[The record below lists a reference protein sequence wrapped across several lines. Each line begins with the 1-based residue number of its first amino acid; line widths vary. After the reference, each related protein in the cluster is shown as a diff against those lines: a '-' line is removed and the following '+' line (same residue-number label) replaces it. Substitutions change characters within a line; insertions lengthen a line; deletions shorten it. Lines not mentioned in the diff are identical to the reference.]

1 MELHAYKYKATT
13 RMGKTI
19 QGKVES
25 INRQSAMRM
34 LESKGYK
41 GISLIEVKRL
51 WHQLDNVVIGQ
62 VFNQR
67 HLIFFLR
74 QLGSLLKSGVK
85 LNIALELL
93 ALQQDNRQIRKIYFE
108 IYYYV
113 TNGYAFSKALSQRNK
128 EFPSLLLQMVE
139 VGEVSGDLANTLV
152 DMADYYENQMR
163 ISTEIKGAIRMP
175 LIYLIAT
182 RVIAVGM
189 LMFVFPNITGIYES
203 FENATIPPITQFFLD
218 TGVFFEQNTVWILM
232 GFSIIVISLFG
243 FYKYTKIGRRY
254 LSVLWLKMPVVG
266 QLTQMNNQIMIAN
279 ALSQML
285 SNGIHS
291 MKALTLLRR
300 HTTNI
305 VYQNLIEKVIKYIEE
320 GHPFFR
326 AFEESDYIDPI
337 MAKMIQTGE
346 QSGDIPNVMKN
357 LSDYYN
363 GITDLRI
370 TQLKNAIQPI
380 LLVLVYGLVGFMIL
394 AIMLPMLSLGSQ
406 I

>member
-41 GISLIEVKRL
+41 GISLIEVKRF

-182 RVIAVGM
+182 LVIAVGM

-232 GFSIIVISLFG
+232 GFFVIFLSLFG

-254 LSVLWLKMPVVG
+254 LSILWLKMPVVPAEPSP
-266 QLTQMNNQIMIAN
+266 QA
-279 ALSQML
+279 
-285 SNGIHS
+285 
-291 MKALTLLRR
+291 
-300 HTTNI
+300 
-305 VYQNLIEKVIKYIEE
+305 EE
-320 GHPFFR
+320 P
-326 AFEESDYIDPI
+326 AAEP
-337 MAKMIQTGE
+337 T
-346 QSGDIPNVMKN
+346 
-357 LSDYYN
+357 
-363 GITDLRI
+363 
-370 TQLKNAIQPI
+370 
-380 LLVLVYGLVGFMIL
+380 
-394 AIMLPMLSLGSQ
+394 
-406 I
+406 